1 MRIHYFDLVAK
12 KGIHTTFNSSMIEVL
27 KKVFKT
33 DKVIFLSER
42 EHGIIVADKLSGKII
57 LKPIKFLFSR
67 FVNHTRIRDLLSSFF
82 IFFQLLFIKKSDVIF
97 IGLAFPYA
105 INLIYICSNL
115 MHKRVY
121 ITLHGEM
128 QHFIE
133 QNREVYKSRQSV
145 YFRKMKFALSRKS
158 GFVSY
163 IVLGSPIYEAV
174 NFVFNSKSDVIVINH
189 PAKFYDLN
197 YDIKFTLPLKIV
209 LIGGCLK
216 RKNGEKIFE
225 LARFLENEIEKNLVE
240 FKIIGILG
248 SDLKDVDNGLVKY
261 FDNVVAEDTFQE
273 EIKRADFSLQLTTDD
288 ICKAIASGTLI
299 DSVYWAKPM
308 LALSSSYFNYFA
320 TDFYKNNLVFESI
333 EAMSEGVKKIILEF
347 DIEKYKQC
355 VLETIVMREKF
366 SIEYNAALLK
376 RQLRV

>member
-1 MRIHYFDLVAK
+1 MRIYYFDLVAK

-27 KKVFKT
+27 KKVFQT
-33 DKVIFLSER
+33 DEVIFKSER
-42 EHGIIVADKLSGKII
+42 EHGIIVADKLGGEII
-57 LKPIKFLFSR
+57 LKPIRFLFSR
-67 FVNHTRIRDLLSSFF
+67 FVNHTRLRDFLSSFLM
-82 IFFQLLFIKKSDVIF
+82 FFQLLFARKNDVIF

-121 ITLHGEM
+121 ITLHGEL

-133 QNREVYKSRQSV
+133 QNHEIYKSRRSR

-163 IVLGSPIYEAV
+163 IVLGRPIYEAV

-189 PAKFYDLN
+189 PAKFYDFN

-216 RKNGEKIFE
+216 RKNGEKIFK
-225 LARFLENEIEKNLVE
+225 LAKLLENEIERNLVE
-240 FKIIGILG
+240 FEIIGILG
-248 SDLKDVDNGLVKY
+248 SDLKEADNGLVKY
-261 FDNVVAEDTFQE
+261 FDNVIAEDRFQE
-273 EIKRADFSLQLTTDD
+273 EIKKADFSLQLTTDNVS
-288 ICKAIASGTLI
+288 KAIASGTLI

-333 EAMSEGVKKIILEF
+333 ETMSQGIRKIILEF

-355 VLETIVMREKF
+355 VLETVAMREKF
-366 SIEYNAALLK
+366 SIESNAALFN
-376 RQLRV
+376 RQRKG